1 MLTISGQPERMQ
13 IVRLIFPD
21 NALVNVNVGGNSRH
35 VSCYENII
43 PSGMSR
49 IAIRNE
55 ARTNIKI
62 FQYS

>member
-43 PSGMSR
+43 PSGMS
-49 IAIRNE
+49 
-55 ARTNIKI
+55 
-62 FQYS
+62 